1 MENFAFLYPSEIG
14 VHPLI
19 AYLEEK
25 GAFGFKKEEL
35 DKLVE
40 DVKENDFLQPILV
53 MPAPDGSDKKY
64 LRVAGKMRVMAA
76 ETLGQ
81 TVPAYIREFYDD
93 DAVLKA
99 AKSENFKRRLWSI
112 EKIHEEEKLIKKIMS
127 ERSIRSYKT
136 SRKLHPDLQKM
147 CDHGVFR
154 HYDGITSV
162 FAKLSLDEQKDIADV
177 IQMLR
182 NVKIHSNKVDKND
195 AVELPDEI
203 KEKLKKLAQEKL
215 EFEEKERKYNRTITD
230 LQDEINRLNEN
241 IIRLTEKMYEEKNR
255 TERDEESSPVIES
268 LGKQIKDLKT
278 EIYNKESEIKNLKNE
293 LYEAYQKTE
302 FQKDE
307 IRSERIKFMFDA
319 INKATN
325 DIKELLALVEREVSN
340 FFATSKYE
348 KDTVLVVN
356 DKIVKMWK
364 TVDKERQKINSV
376 IDQLL
381 EVIEK
386 EEKTAV

>member
-14 VHPLI
+14 AHPLI

-25 GAFGFKKEEL
+25 GAFGFKKEEI

-76 ETLGQ
+76 ETIGQ
-81 TVPAYIREFYDD
+81 TVPAYIREFPDD
-93 DAVLKA
+93 DAVLRA

-112 EKIHEEEKLIKKIMS
+112 EKIHEEEKLIKKILS

-147 CDHGVFR
+147 CNQGVFR
-154 HYDGITSV
+154 HYDGITNV

-177 IQMLR
+177 IQCLKDA
-182 NVKIHSNKVDKND
+182 KIRSGSAKGESF
-195 AVELPDEI
+195 ELPDEI
-203 KEKLKKLAQEKL
+203 KEKLEKLAQEKL
-215 EFEEKERKYNRTITD
+215 EFEEKELKYNKTVTE

-241 IIRLTEKMYEEKNR
+241 IIHLTEKMYEEKSKA
-255 TERDEESSPVIES
+255 EKDEEFSLVIES
-268 LGKQIKDLKT
+268 MKNQMKNLRT
-278 EIYNKESEIKNLKNE
+278 EVFNKEAEIQNLKNE

-302 FQKDE
+302 GQKDD

-319 INKATN
+319 INKAGN
-325 DIKELLALVEREVSN
+325 DVKELLALVEREVSN
-340 FFATSKYE
+340 FFATSTYT
-348 KDTVLVVN
+348 KDTVLVLN

-364 TVDKERQKINSV
+364 TIDKERQLINSIV
-376 IDQLL
+376 DQLL
-381 EVIEK
+381 EKV
-386 EEKTAV
+386 EEKAAA